1 MGDKPILQVKKVSK
15 VFPGVT
21 ALSGV
26 SVDFYAGEGH
36 GLVGE
41 NGAGNS
47 TLVKIISGV
56 YTATSGSVILNG
68 EEKEFKNPRQ
78 ALDEGISIIHQE
90 LSIANDLTVAENIFL
105 GMEPR
110 LGTRSLFLNRRRMN
124 REAQEIL
131 DSMGVDLKSTAVA
144 GRLSVA
150 QQQIIEI
157 AKVIVKNSKLVIM
170 DEPTS
175 SLSEKEIATL
185 FQQIDVLKKKNVAVI
200 YISHR
205 LAELPIVCNR
215 ISIMRDG
222 SIVKT
227 VKMEE
232 TNEKDIVT
240 NMVGREIADYYN
252 RQKHTRGKEML
263 RVESLGIDDLFHDIS
278 FTAYQGEVL
287 GIAGLVGSKR
297 TEVLESIFAARTLNT
312 GKVYLEGREVHFKS
326 PKDAIASRIGF
337 VTEDRRRSGLMLQ
350 KPLVENVV
358 LPSLT
363 RTAKR
368 YGPLLLVNLKQARED
383 ASSNFDK
390 LRIKA
395 PHINVIVSQLSGGNQ
410 QKVILAKWL
419 VAQSKVL
426 LLDEPTRGID
436 VNAKSE
442 FYALMNEFVN
452 LGGCIVMVS
461 SEMLEVIGVSDRVIV
476 MKEGAIA
483 GELAKD
489 EINEM
494 NIIKLASIQSG
505 L

>member
-1 MGDKPILQVKKVSK
+1 
-15 VFPGVT
+15 
-21 ALSGV
+21 
-26 SVDFYAGEGH
+26 
-36 GLVGE
+36 
-41 NGAGNS
+41 
-47 TLVKIISGV
+47 
-56 YTATSGSVILNG
+56 
-68 EEKEFKNPRQ
+68 
-78 ALDEGISIIHQE
+78 
-90 LSIANDLTVAENIFL
+90 
-105 GMEPR
+105 
-110 LGTRSLFLNRRRMN
+110 
-124 REAQEIL
+124 
-131 DSMGVDLKSTAVA
+131 
-144 GRLSVA
+144 
-150 QQQIIEI
+150 
-157 AKVIVKNSKLVIM
+157 
-170 DEPTS
+170 
-175 SLSEKEIATL
+175 
-185 FQQIDVLKKKNVAVI
+185 
-200 YISHR
+200 
-205 LAELPIVCNR
+205 
-215 ISIMRDG
+215 
-222 SIVKT
+222 
-227 VKMEE
+227 
-232 TNEKDIVT
+232 
-240 NMVGREIADYYN
+240 MVGREIADYYN
-252 RQKHTRGKEML
+252 RQNHTRGKEML
-263 RVESLGIDDLFHDIS
+263 RVEGLGINDLFHDIS

-326 PKDAIASRIGF
+326 PRDAIANRIGF
-337 VTEDRRRSGLMLQ
+337 VTEDRRRSGLMLK
-350 KPLVENVV
+350 KPIVENVV

-368 YGPLLLVNLKQARED
+368 YGPLMLVNLKQARED

-395 PHINVIVSQLSGGNQ
+395 PHINTIVSQLSGGNQ

-436 VNAKSE
+436 VNAKAE

-476 MKEGAIA
+476 MREGAIA